1 MQILKTCFFLLLA
14 VFTLYPCHAGNLLK
28 NSDFSDLTGAKLP
41 RYWTFRGTPLPEI
54 RAKGLLTLGGNAAS
68 WMAAIQYV
76 SLKPGS
82 NYTMSWS
89 AAGKAPY
96 SCYIEYTHNVN
107 GRKKIGGLHYKQ
119 IKSSEQGSSESFR
132 FTLPA
137 DAVQP
142 YLVFHVKSA
151 EEVTFSNLLL
161 RETAETADPAELLK
175 NNRFS
180 MLPGKSL
187 PAGWMCRGPADNFH
201 FADGKAEIKGEKT
214 VLIAPLTGLIGKDAV
229 FTSHIEG
236 QGKFRIYAE
245 WYWTENGRKRSKSTP
260 VKWQEAS
267 AKGAKFTLPFKIPKG
282 MAKTASL
289 VIQVDSKGFI
299 SFSELSIKEAVH
311 GRFAV
316 SPKAVHKIALP
327 DLVSGQKYQIAYSVR
342 GTGYTGST
350 TVFHFFQLQL
360 VNRSGKVISILPN
373 EDCMEDFQD
382 KTIAF
387 TATAEKNVYL
397 KIRSLTAGVL
407 EFQNFA
413 VKPAAIQAA
422 ADRLVITS
430 PRFRDTFYAS
440 VKETEVKGLVI
451 SGEAVSGGEAVLKTA
466 SGKHY
471 AAPLRKSGTVWQF
484 DLPGEDGQLE
494 VTLKTPKVKEKI
506 LKRTI
511 RRLPAAPVEVIT
523 GPGRKLYFNGRPFIP
538 IDISRISM
546 PMNEQAGQ
554 GGTCITVKAPKVP
567 AECLK
572 ILDQGLENNLKIILD
587 ISVNVPRTADETKLR
602 LWQHHTDTVLTKEVL
617 SHPAL
622 LGYFLSDEPY
632 WNGISMKSLKYAY
645 EFLCKRDPYR
655 PVWIV
660 SAPRGTVEEQRAYA
674 EYCDVFGVDIYPV
687 PAPNDHSHLEDKSL
701 SCVGKYVRRTAEIT
715 DGNRPVSIWLQGFAW
730 GDLRNGQ
737 RKIYPTWTESRFMVF
752 DSVINGADSFFWF
765 GVWLISDVDFYD
777 DLMKVNREL
786 HSLTG
791 VISSENSVPGEV
803 SDSAV
808 EYRCFHGK
816 AWSCTI
822 AANTQNK
829 KVKVRFSGVSG
840 IPAEPQ
846 SFSPYEVKIYPQG
859 NLPPPLAPLPPCGPK
874 ELAFRKKLVL
884 KRNSSSYTAP
894 PNMEWIWGEKEKAV
908 PRSRIFARVKF
919 QVSAGLK
926 NASLRLTA
934 DDFVEGIFLNGKKI
948 DDGRRIMKDFRYL
961 TSLNIEPVIKTGEHI
976 LCIEARDSGMLP
988 CGLLA
993 ELRLEYTD
1001 GTVVSI
1007 PTNSSWETSP
1017 HSSGP
1022 WDRASTVKKIGEL
1035 PWGMPRLLNADP
1047 FKEPMRSNK
1056 NINTEKAETGGQ
1068 K

>member
-1 MQILKTCFFLLLA
+1 
-14 VFTLYPCHAGNLLK
+14 
-28 NSDFSDLTGAKLP
+28 
-41 RYWTFRGTPLPEI
+41 
-54 RAKGLLTLGGNAAS
+54 
-68 WMAAIQYV
+68 
-76 SLKPGS
+76 
-82 NYTMSWS
+82 
-89 AAGKAPY
+89 
-96 SCYIEYTHNVN
+96 VN
-107 GRKKIGGLHYKQ
+107 GRKKIGGLHYTQ
-119 IKSSEQGSSESFR
+119 IKSSEQGSAESFQ
-132 FTLPA
+132 FTLPE

-151 EEVTFSNLLL
+151 EEVSFSKLLL
-161 RETAETADPAELLK
+161 QKTAETADPAELLN

-180 MLPGKSL
+180 MLTGKGL

-201 FADGKAEIKGEKT
+201 FADDKAEIKGGKT

-229 FTSHIEG
+229 FTCHIKG

-260 VKWQEAS
+260 GKWQDAS
-267 AKGAKFTLPFKIPKG
+267 AKETKFTLPFKIPKET
-282 MAKTASL
+282 AKTASL
-289 VIQVDSKGFI
+289 AIQVDSKNFI
-299 SFSELSIKEAVH
+299 TFSKLSIKEAKP

-316 SPKAVHKIALP
+316 PPKSVRNIALP
-327 DLVSGQKYQIAYSVR
+327 DLVPGQKYQIAYSVR
-342 GTGYTGST
+342 GIGYTGST

-360 VNRSGKVISILPN
+360 VNRTGKVISVLPN
-373 EDCMEDFQD
+373 EDCMEDFQN
-382 KTIAF
+382 KTVAF
-387 TATAEKNVYL
+387 TAPAEKNVYL

-407 EFQNFA
+407 EFQNFT
-413 VKPAAIQAA
+413 VIPATTRGT

-430 PRFRDTFYAS
+430 PRFRNTFYAS
-440 VKETEVKGLVI
+440 VRETEVKGLVI
-451 SGEAVSGGEAVLKTA
+451 PGEAVTSGEAFLKTTL
-466 SGKHY
+466 GKRY
-471 AAPLRKSGTVWQF
+471 AAPLKKAGTAWQF
-484 DLPGEDGQLE
+484 SLPGEAGQLE
-494 VTLKTPKVKEKI
+494 IILKTPDGKEKI

-523 GPGRKLYFNGRPFIP
+523 GPERKLYFNGRPFIP

-546 PMNEQAGQ
+546 PMNEQVCQ
-554 GGTCITVKAPKVP
+554 GGTCIMVKAPKVP
-567 AECLK
+567 EECLK
-572 ILDQGLENNLKIILD
+572 ILDQGLENNLKIMLD
-587 ISVNVPRTADETKLR
+587 FSVNVPRTADETKLR
-602 LWQHHTDTVLTKEVL
+602 LWQHHTDTILTKEVL

-632 WNGISMKSLKYAY
+632 WNGIALKSLKHAY

-674 EYCDVFGVDIYPV
+674 EYCDIFGVDIYPV
-687 PAPNDHSHLEDKSL
+687 PAPNDHSHLDDKSL
-701 SCVGKYVRRTAEIT
+701 SCVGKYVRRMAEIT
-715 DGNRPVSIWLQGFAW
+715 DGKRPVSIWLQGFAW
-730 GDLRNGQ
+730 GDWRNNQ
-737 RKIYPTWTESRFMVF
+737 QKIYPTWAESRFMAF

-829 KVKVRFSGVSG
+829 KVKVCFSGVPG

-934 DDFVEGIFLNGKKI
+934 DDFVEGIFL
-948 DDGRRIMKDFRYL
+948 
-961 TSLNIEPVIKTGEHI
+961 
-976 LCIEARDSGMLP
+976 
-988 CGLLA
+988 
-993 ELRLEYTD
+993 
-1001 GTVVSI
+1001 
-1007 PTNSSWETSP
+1007 
-1017 HSSGP
+1017 
-1022 WDRASTVKKIGEL
+1022 
-1035 PWGMPRLLNADP
+1035 
-1047 FKEPMRSNK
+1047 
-1056 NINTEKAETGGQ
+1056 
-1068 K
+1068 